1 VRQGVGVQA
10 VEGRVVYEGPDIEIG
25 AKPALALSL
34 TLHELTTNAVK
45 YGALSAPGGCV
56 AVAAT
61 LVEAPDGPVLR
72 IAWTE
77 RGGPPVTPPSRKG
90 FGSRLIER
98 GLTTQVGG
106 TLSMDYARE
115 GLRCV
120 VEARLAEF
128 QSTA

>member
-1 VRQGVGVQA
+1 M
-10 VEGRVVYEGPDIEIG
+10 
-25 AKPALALSL
+25 

-45 YGALSAPGGCV
+45 YGALSVPGGRV
-56 AVAAT
+56 TVTAT
-61 LVEAPDGPVLR
+61 VLDSPDGARLS

-77 RGGPPVTPPSRKG
+77 VGGPTVTPPSRKG

-98 GLTTQVGG
+98 GLTGQVGG
-106 TLSMDYARE
+106 TLSMDYAPQ

-120 VEARLAEF
+120 IVSRLSEF